1 MSRLNDIDFER
12 IGLLVLDVDG
22 VLTDGRITLTASGEE
37 LKSFHVRDG
46 SGMKYW
52 KRVGRD
58 LAIISGRGAPAVTR
72 RAEELG
78 VETVRL
84 NIKNKLPVLREVAQA
99 LGFTL
104 ERVAVIGDDLT
115 DLPMVRECGFGVAV
129 ADAVEELKAAA
140 DYVAE
145 RSGGCGCVRE
155 VIELMLKRAGLWERI
170 LERYVPEGEAT

>member
-37 LKSFHVRDG
+37 LKSYHVRDG

-52 KRVGRD
+52 KRVGRQ

-84 NIKNKLPVLREVAQA
+84 NIKNKLPVLREVAET

-104 ERVAVIGDDLT
+104 ERVAVVGDDLT

-129 ADAVEELKAAA
+129 ADAVDELKAAA
-140 DYVAE
+140 DHVTELA
-145 RSGGCGCVRE
+145 GGCGCVRE
-155 VIELMLKRAGLWERI
+155 VIELMLRRAGLWERV
-170 LERYVPEGEAT
+170 LERYMPGGEAT